1 MTRPTA
7 RLLIVLGFALVVIGG
22 VLVWPLARAMARYQ
36 MVWARVLEVLPV
48 PVEGGK
54 VRFSVIYEYE
64 LPAAGKVPRV
74 HLLGWTQ
81 ADRGLHPVD
90 DPVVDPERAA
100 ALERSYLNE
109 RRSRRV
115 FFKLNDPEGTAFMV
129 SEAATAGGL
138 NYEQGMAMVLAG
150 LACCGLGWLRRRRP

>member
-36 MVWARVLEVLPV
+36 MVWGRVLEVLPM
-48 PVEGGK
+48 PAEGGK

-64 LPAAGKVPRV
+64 LPAARKAPRV
-74 HLLGWTQ
+74 HVLGWTQ
-81 ADRGLHPVD
+81 ADRGFRPVD
-90 DPVVDPERAA
+90 DPLVDPERAA
-100 ALERSYLNE
+100 DLERSYLHE
-109 RRSRRV
+109 GRGRRV

-150 LACCGLGWLRRRRP
+150 LACCGLGWLRRRGP